1 MGSSGRGDIDE
12 SRPTG
17 GRRVTLAAAVASGWM
32 VAALPVVLGLQHCP
46 VAALLHRPCPGCGVT
61 RALELLAAGH
71 AGASMRMHP
80 LALPALAAVVLLAS
94 STIWAT
100 LASGSPAL
108 FHRGQLGRI
117 AMAAMAIVYVAAL
130 ILWGARS
137 FGYFGGPVPV

>member
-1 MGSSGRGDIDE
+1 
-12 SRPTG
+12 
-17 GRRVTLAAAVASGWM
+17 
-32 VAALPVVLGLQHCP
+32 
-46 VAALLHRPCPGCGVT
+46 
-61 RALELLAAGH
+61 
-71 AGASMRMHP
+71 MRMHP